1 MDSSFGSFGLIPEP
15 EVESRPSRLKVAQP
29 SAYSDMG
36 AQFDGK
42 SVSSLHSSVSVG
54 RMESTC
60 PKYGKRKIY
69 DDKK

>member
-1 MDSSFGSFGLIPEP
+1 MDIGLIPEP

-60 PKYGKRKIY
+60 S
-69 DDKK
+69 